1 MRSRT
6 GCLTCRSRKLKCD
19 EKKPCCGQCEKA
31 KRDCQPSDSVVF
43 RHQQNASMNSA
54 AAAPTAAHNLNSFFA
69 YKNTFDQDNLNN
81 TVTFVNVL
89 DPYATSPTPELDEP
103 SVESS
108 HPQFE
113 QEQGG
118 TEINRV
124 QGRASIEARTRG
136 LDGLSAP
143 ALYTPSDATVLSG
156 TVQYAGNGLHEPDL
170 APMGDDTFSM
180 TGLSPRTLSALDH
193 SSGNIGAIW
202 NLSPNLQSGPD
213 ANFHYFG
220 NNPCFP
226 ETSQEGCNTAR
237 ESQLRASTETNQKTA
252 FLLRH
257 FSEVTGRWMDL
268 FDQTTFFSSH
278 IPVKSIS
285 NSLLKH
291 AACAFAAK
299 QLGRVNGRK
308 AIFGGECSQQANME
322 VWQNTSNAN
331 WGLLAVEHYDQ
342 AISLLKEV
350 LQWDRASPGDNSA
363 EELDKRLY
371 APRTVDGMAEERK
384 LRRRQFGSAQFTA
397 RSDDLLAATAILCE
411 YESLDASN
419 AAWAHHLSGT
429 KSLLDV
435 VEVGMTPLGSTT
447 IPLHKRKPS
456 QARKAIFWN
465 FARQDMFAAFK
476 NECRTRLDTED
487 IPMWRDAGLL
497 LDENNL
503 VIPSN
508 TPESGL
514 PDGDR
519 MREDMIGNSLIWLVS
534 KMMNLIYAEPT
545 NDTASLTTKWTALNH
560 ELETWFNGVPE
571 TFMPSAVI
579 PVQPRT
585 GAPFTEV
592 WSSIPVCTATV
603 MICHMA
609 QILMLAHKPAN
620 TTTTTTTR
628 SPHARPTVAA
638 RVQSYRDI
646 DHEIAYHSRQIVGM
660 CLARPDASVRI
671 NALHPLFVAGQC
683 LTEAPDRAVALDL
696 LRAVERDLGWAT
708 EYRVGQLLREWG

>member
-6 GCLTCRSRKLKCD
+6 GCRKLKCD

-43 RHQQNASMNSA
+43 RHQQNASMNSTA
-54 AAAPTAAHNLNSFFA
+54 TASTAAHNLNGFFA
-69 YKNTFDQDNLNN
+69 YKNTFDQDNIWLEVPK
-81 TVTFVNVL
+81 TVTFVNVS
-89 DPYATSPTPELDEP
+89 DPYATSPIPELDEP
-103 SVESS
+103 SAESS
-108 HPQFE
+108 RPQFE

-124 QGRASIEARTRG
+124 QGRASIEAPTRG
-136 LDGLSAP
+136 PEGLSAA

-156 TVQYAGNGLHEPDL
+156 TVQYADDGSDL

-180 TGLSPRTLSALDH
+180 TGMSPRTQTALDH

-213 ANFHYFG
+213 ASFHFFG

-226 ETSQEGCNTAR
+226 ETSQEGYTSTR
-237 ESQLRASTETNQKTA
+237 ESQLRASTETSQKTA

-285 NSLLKH
+285 NPLLKH
-291 AACAFAAK
+291 AACALAAK

-308 AIFGGECSQQANME
+308 AIFGGESSQQATME
-322 VWQNTSNAN
+322 VWQNTSNEN
-331 WGLLAVEHYDQ
+331 WGLLAAEHYNQ
-342 AISLLKEV
+342 AISLLKEA
-350 LQWDRASPGDNSA
+350 LQWDHASSGDNSA

-371 APRTVDGMAEERK
+371 APRTVDGMVEERK
-384 LRRRQFGSAQFTA
+384 LRRRQFGSAQSTA

-411 YESLDASN
+411 YESLDASD

-429 KSLLDV
+429 KSLLDI
-435 VEVGMTPLGSTT
+435 VEVGMMPLGSTT
-447 IPLHKRKPS
+447 MPLRKRKPS

-534 KMMNLIYAEPT
+534 KMMNLIYAEPPP
-545 NDTASLTTKWTALNH
+545 NDTASLTRKWTSLTH

-579 PVQPRT
+579 PVQ
-585 GAPFTEV
+585 GPFTEI

-609 QILMLAHKPAN
+609 QILMLVHKPTDTN
-620 TTTTTTTR
+620 T
-628 SPHARPTVAA
+628 SHERPTIAA

-646 DHEIAYHSRQIVGM
+646 EREIAYHSRQIV
-660 CLARPDASVRI
+660 
-671 NALHPLFVAGQC
+671 
-683 LTEAPDRAVALDL
+683 
-696 LRAVERDLGWAT
+696 
-708 EYRVGQLLREWG
+708 

>member
-1 MRSRT
+1 
-6 GCLTCRSRKLKCD
+6 
-19 EKKPCCGQCEKA
+19 
-31 KRDCQPSDSVVF
+31 
-43 RHQQNASMNSA
+43 MNSTA
-54 AAAPTAAHNLNSFFA
+54 TAAHNLSGFFA
-69 YKNTFDQDNLNN
+69 YKNTFDQDNVWLEVPK
-81 TVTFVNVL
+81 TVTFVNVP

-118 TEINRV
+118 TETNRV

-136 LDGLSAP
+136 LEGLSAA

-156 TVQYAGNGLHEPDL
+156 TVQFADDGLHEPDL

-180 TGLSPRTLSALDH
+180 TGMSPRTQTALDH

-213 ANFHYFG
+213 ASFHFFG

-226 ETSQEGCNTAR
+226 ETSQEGYTSAR

-285 NSLLKH
+285 NPLLKH
-291 AACAFAAK
+291 AACALAAK

-322 VWQNTSNAN
+322 VWQNTSNEN
-331 WGLLAVEHYDQ
+331 WALLAAEHYNQ
-342 AISLLKEV
+342 AISLLKEA
-350 LQWDRASPGDNSA
+350 LQWDHASPGDNSA

-371 APRTVDGMAEERK
+371 APRTVDGMVEERK
-384 LRRRQFGSAQFTA
+384 LRRRQFGSAQSTA

-435 VEVGMTPLGSTT
+435 VEVGMMPLGSTT
-447 IPLHKRKPS
+447 MPLRKRKPS

-514 PDGDR
+514 PDCDR

-534 KMMNLIYAEPT
+534 KMMNLIYAEPP
-545 NDTASLTTKWTALNH
+545 NDTASLTSRKWTALTH

-571 TFMPSAVI
+571 TFMPSAII
-579 PVQPRT
+579 PVQ
-585 GAPFTEV
+585 APFTEI

-609 QILMLAHKPAN
+609 QILMLAHKPAHI
-620 TTTTTTTR
+620 TTT
-628 SPHARPTVAA
+628 SHERPTIAA
-638 RVQSYRDI
+638 RVQSYRDT
-646 DHEIAYHSRQIVGM
+646 DREIAYHSQQIVGM

-683 LTEAPDRAVALDL
+683 LTEAADRRVLLDL
-696 LRAVERDLGWAT
+696 LRGIERDLGWAT
-708 EYRVGQLLREWG
+708 GYRGRQLLREWGWEEEG